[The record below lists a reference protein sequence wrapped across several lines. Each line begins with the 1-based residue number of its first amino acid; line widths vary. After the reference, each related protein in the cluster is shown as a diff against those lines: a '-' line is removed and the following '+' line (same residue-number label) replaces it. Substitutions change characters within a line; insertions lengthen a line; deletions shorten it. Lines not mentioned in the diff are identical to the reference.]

1 MAVVVSELSDSHFL
15 CIFRFQGSFFS

>member
-15 CIFRFQGSFFS
+15 CIFWIPGVFFS